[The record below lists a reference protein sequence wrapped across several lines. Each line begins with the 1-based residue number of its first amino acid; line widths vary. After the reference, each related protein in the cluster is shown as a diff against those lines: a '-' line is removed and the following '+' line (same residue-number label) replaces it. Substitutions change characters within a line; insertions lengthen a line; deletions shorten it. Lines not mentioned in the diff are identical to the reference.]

1 MTILIIVSIEAQD
14 TSQTLDELGA
24 LIEQLLVAQNQSISK
39 LNQLIKILETMLNVT
54 GKDCYVRK

>member
-1 MTILIIVSIEAQD
+1 MTILIFVSIEAQD
-14 TSQTLDELGA
+14 TSQTLDELGV

-54 GKDCYVRK
+54 GKDFYVRK

>member
-1 MTILIIVSIEAQD
+1 MTILIFVSIEAQD

-54 GKDCYVRK
+54 GKDFYLRK